1 MVTTIILGIVSIGI
15 LIFVHELGHFLAARA
30 VGIKVEVFSIGWGRG
45 IVSFKWKETKV
56 QIGWIPFGGYCKMAG
71 DSLRDDLTGNKNEYY
86 SSPPIRR
93 IMVALSGPLFNY
105 LFAVFLFILIV
116 IIGYEIRTYSNRIL
130 LADNTAVVAGDSTP
144 AEKAGIR
151 DGDVIIDI
159 NGNEITNW
167 DQITENI
174 VRNALKPIQLKV
186 LREGAVLDFIV
197 VPRLEEETGR
207 GIIGIYPWIEPVIGE
222 TEPAGAADL
231 AGLKKDDRIIS
242 VDGTA
247 IDNHMTF
254 YSAIEGKTN
263 KKVKV
268 VFERN
273 GEIQQTMLSVR
284 FEKGY
289 ESAGLMF
296 KQQVYRSPEYPFGVS
311 VVKGLQKSTEAVQD
325 TVRGIG
331 FVISGKIKA
340 RNAVAGPAKLIYMS
354 GVIAKEG
361 FVYFLQVMGYIS
373 IAFFI
378 MNLIPFPALDG
389 SHIIISLYE
398 VVTRKRPNLSVVNRI
413 QAFGFIVLIAALV
426 FVTMNDITSF
436 IKH

>member
-1 MVTTIILGIVSIGI
+1 MGTTIILGIVSIGI

-71 DSLRDDLTGNKNEYY
+71 DSPRDDLTGKKNEYY

-186 LREGAVLDFIV
+186 LRDGAVLDFIV
-197 VPRLEEETGR
+197 VPRLEEETR
-207 GIIGIYPWIEPVIGE
+207 
-222 TEPAGAADL
+222 
-231 AGLKKDDRIIS
+231 
-242 VDGTA
+242 
-247 IDNHMTF
+247 
-254 YSAIEGKTN
+254 
-263 KKVKV
+263 
-268 VFERN
+268 
-273 GEIQQTMLSVR
+273 
-284 FEKGY
+284 
-289 ESAGLMF
+289 
-296 KQQVYRSPEYPFGVS
+296 RSI
-311 VVKGLQKSTEAVQD
+311 
-325 TVRGIG
+325 R
-331 FVISGKIKA
+331 
-340 RNAVAGPAKLIYMS
+340 R
-354 GVIAKEG
+354 
-361 FVYFLQVMGYIS
+361 
-373 IAFFI
+373 
-378 MNLIPFPALDG
+378 
-389 SHIIISLYE
+389 
-398 VVTRKRPNLSVVNRI
+398 
-413 QAFGFIVLIAALV
+413 
-426 FVTMNDITSF
+426 
-436 IKH
+436 